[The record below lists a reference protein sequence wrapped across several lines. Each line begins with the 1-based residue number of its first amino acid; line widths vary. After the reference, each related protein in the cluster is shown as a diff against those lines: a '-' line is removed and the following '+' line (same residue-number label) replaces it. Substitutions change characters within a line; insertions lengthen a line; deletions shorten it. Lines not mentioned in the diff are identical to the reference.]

1 MVFYIPKTYKNITP
15 FLIIKNLEGQS
26 DIIKLSQTQVDK
38 NYNIFSVALSNSI
51 AIVEGQLTI
60 AILGMD
66 NSKIFSSEA
75 VSLHLSFENYNI
87 GHQIQMIDQL
97 SKEVILAYRKIEEL
111 TKMNIEIYEAIEQ
124 EVFK

>member
-51 AIVEGQLTI
+51 AIAEGQLTI
-60 AILGMD
+60 AILGID